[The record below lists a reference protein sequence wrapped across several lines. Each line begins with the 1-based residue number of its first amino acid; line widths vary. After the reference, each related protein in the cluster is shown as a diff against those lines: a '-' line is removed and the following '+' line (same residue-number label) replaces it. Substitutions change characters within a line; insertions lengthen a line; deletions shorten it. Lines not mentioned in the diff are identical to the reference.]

1 MAADGF
7 VSGGVVAQGST
18 PARAEVHAD
27 ANQEHVADAGPHRCG
42 VEPPHVTPGIG
53 LRELDKTLVG
63 GMRGIESDAADAL
76 GK

>member
-7 VSGGVVAQGST
+7 VGGEVVAQGCT

-27 ANQEHVADAGPHRCG
+27 ANQEHVADAGPQPCG
-42 VEPPHVTPGIG
+42 VEPPHVTPGVG
-53 LRELDKTLVG
+53 LRELDKILVG
-63 GMRGIESDAADAL
+63 GMRGIESNAADAL